1 MAFLNVTQ
9 PDKVIIIAGLCILAF
24 GLVGAAIAIFST
36 LKKYKYT
43 TKAERQKMQG
53 SDEIVSADDYQE
65 EILMQGD
72 NFVLVRNV
80 VYNVGDDGQLAAGS
94 YLLHSA
100 IEGESAFDVLYNGN
114 AINMQDGA
122 KIDLCEGD
130 SIACVTGSMLIIKQ

>member
-1 MAFLNVTQ
+1 MAFFNAVQ
-9 PDKVIIIAGLCILAF
+9 PDKVIVVAALCILAV
-24 GLVGAAIAIFST
+24 GLIGAVVAVLTT

-43 TKAERQKMQG
+43 TKTERKKMEG

-80 VYNVGDDGQLAAGS
+80 VYKVGDDGQLAAGS
-94 YLLHSA
+94 YLLRSA

-114 AINMQDGA
+114 PINMQDGA
-122 KIDLCEGD
+122 TVNLGEGD